1 VDLQTAQAFR
11 RLLIDSGYRTFHMLF
26 GDGNQRFADWEKHSG
41 RLEDPLRGLV
51 QLFLLRQ
58 TIDRGRARQLLGD
71 TIMDALLADKILIE
85 RLDEVSTDVLILIS
99 FRSLFFFHEY
109 KLSPAIYFGFDSVAL
124 GLYQNPTPGGIS
136 LDLCSGSSI
145 QAMIAAQHS
154 RLAYGVEINP
164 RAANIA
170 RFNVRLNALQDRVQI
185 INSSLEDY
193 AEQVTEPLDLVT
205 FNPPLLPVPPA
216 LDYPFV
222 GDGGGDALD
231 ISRRA
236 LHAYLPHLA
245 PGGAIEFIGCGLGA
259 NGHPTFADDLSA
271 ITADYGTRA
280 HTHLVAHCLLKRG
293 DLFYENLVL
302 TTSESSQVPIDICFY
317 VFEEHFKKIGM
328 TDLWLFF
335 FRGTRD
341 EVVRPAGLTAR
352 KRVTDIANLNGIMHW
367 FQ

>member
-1 VDLQTAQAFR
+1 VDLHTAQAFR
-11 RLLIDSGYRTFHMLF
+11 RLLIDSGYRTYHMLF
-26 GDGNQRFADWEKHSG
+26 GDGNQRFKDWEVHAA

-58 TIDRGRARQLLGD
+58 PIDKTRARTILGE
-71 TIMDALLADKILIE
+71 TILEALFADRILVETMDGVWT
-85 RLDEVSTDVLILIS
+85 DELILIS

-154 RLAYGVEINP
+154 RRAYGVEINP

-170 RFNVRLNALQDRVQI
+170 RFNVRLNALEDKVQI
-185 INSSLEDY
+185 VNRSLEDY
-193 AEQVTEPLDLVT
+193 ADEVAEPLDLVT

-245 PGGAIEFIGCGLGA
+245 PGGAIEFIGCGLGV
-259 NGHPTFADDLSA
+259 NGHPTFADDLAA
-271 ITADYGTRA
+271 ITAEYGTRA
-280 HTHLVAHCLLKRG
+280 HTHLVGHAPLRRG
-293 DLFYENLVL
+293 DPFYESLVL
-302 TTSESSQVPIDICFY
+302 TTSMSSEVPIEFCLE
-317 VFEEHFKKIGM
+317 VFDAHFAKIGM

-341 EVVRPAGLTAR
+341 EAARPSVDAAS
-352 KRVTDIANLNGIMHW
+352 KRVTNIANLSGITHW